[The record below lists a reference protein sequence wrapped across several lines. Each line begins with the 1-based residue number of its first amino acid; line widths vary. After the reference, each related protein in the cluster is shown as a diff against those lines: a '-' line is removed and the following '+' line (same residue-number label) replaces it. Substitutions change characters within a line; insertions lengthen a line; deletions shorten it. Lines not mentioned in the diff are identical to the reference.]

1 MIALTWLGCFGSL
14 LPTLF
19 GQWGVFGLD
28 EEMGSCSILQDS
40 HHHSPK
46 EFLFVVAF
54 LLPCVAII
62 VCYARIFFIVRQAA
76 AVSHGQRPMKS
87 FGSAD
92 ARSTGPNESLKN
104 PKSIYKSKAK
114 TEGPEPSYQLT
125 CGDSAHGSGSTEMSD
140 DHMTNPAT
148 ESTEPVAQTA
158 PPRIGTN
165 TRWKDNSA
173 KSAIRIEVEQG
184 SEVADDIQQLP
195 LPTRAQP
202 ERRRI
207 SVTFSLGIEN
217 HPPTADPQPHYLSV
231 PSSSSS
237 RTPNNSS
244 SRRRYVA
251 CFDPK
256 HYLIF
261 IIRLYRIFM
270 TLYTRQLTRIAD
282 IG

>member
-54 LLPCVAII
+54 LLPCVAIV

-87 FGSAD
+87 FGGAD
-92 ARSTGPNESLKN
+92 PRSSGPGDSLKN
-104 PKSIYKSKAK
+104 PKSSSKSKTK
-114 TEGPEPSYQLT
+114 TDGVEPSYQLT

-140 DHMTNPAT
+140 DHVTNPTA
-148 ESTEPVAQTA
+148 EPSEPLAQTA
-158 PPRIGTN
+158 PPRVAPAV
-165 TRWKDNSA
+165 TRWKENPT

-195 LPTRAQP
+195 LPTRIQP

-207 SVTFSLGIEN
+207 SVTFSLGIES
-217 HPPTADPQPHYLSV
+217 HPPTTDPHSHYLSV
-231 PSSSSS
+231 PSASAARTSS
-237 RTPNNSS
+237 TN
-244 SRRRYVA
+244 SRRR
-251 CFDPK
+251 
-256 HYLIF
+256 
-261 IIRLYRIFM
+261 
-270 TLYTRQLTRIAD
+270 
-282 IG
+282 

>member
-1 MIALTWLGCFGSL
+1 MIFKLLFGYRLYKRRLLILMIALTWLGCFGSL

-87 FGSAD
+87 FGGD
-92 ARSTGPNESLKN
+92 DPRSSGPKDSLKH
-104 PKSIYKSKAK
+104 PKSIYKSKTK
-114 TEGPEPSYQLT
+114 TVAAEPSYQLT

-140 DHMTNPAT
+140 DHVTNQTT
-148 ESTEPVAQTA
+148 ETTEPVPQSAPSHTA
-158 PPRIGTN
+158 TN
-165 TRWKDNSA
+165 TRWKDNST

-207 SVTFSLGIEN
+207 SVTFSLGIES
-217 HPPTADPQPHYLSV
+217 HPPVNDSHPNYLSV
-231 PSSSSS
+231 PSASS
-237 RTPNNSS
+237 RASNISS
-244 SRRRYVA
+244 KS
-251 CFDPK
+251 
-256 HYLIF
+256 
-261 IIRLYRIFM
+261 
-270 TLYTRQLTRIAD
+270 
-282 IG
+282 G